1 MRNAIKY
8 IFIYIFFLSCSLPK
22 FSFKPA
28 GKGNQKDIPAETIQI
43 DFFEN
48 NSALA
53 SSAVSA
59 AFTENL
65 RDLMQ
70 AQTSLDLVSE
80 NGDVVFTGNIKEY
93 KISPVNIQAGTESA
107 AQNRLTMVVA
117 VNEYFPLNDSLA
129 MNNHSFSAFV
139 DYNSNEEFNN
149 IEESLIE
156 SLNYQLTQDIF
167 DKAFGGEW

>member
-1 MRNAIKY
+1 MKLLFTY
-8 IFIYIFFLSCSLPK
+8 FFSIALIGCALPK

-28 GKGNQKDIPAETIQI
+28 GKGNQKEIPANTIQI

-48 NSALA
+48 NSSLA
-53 SSAVSA
+53 SSTVSA
-59 AFTENL
+59 SFTESL

-80 NGDVVFTGNIKEY
+80 NGDVVFSGNIKEY
-93 KISPVNIQAGTESA
+93 KISPVNIQAGSEAA
-107 AQNRLTMVVA
+107 AQNRLTMVVT
-117 VNEYFPLNDSLA
+117 VNEYFSLIDSLA
-129 MNNHSFSAFV
+129 LNNHSFSAFV
-139 DYNSNEEFNN
+139 DYNSNEEFSN

>member
-1 MRNAIKY
+1 MR
-8 IFIYIFFLSCSLPK
+8 IYITYLILITLFFGCSIPK

-28 GKGNQKDIPAETIQI
+28 GKGNQKDIPASTIQI

-53 SSAVSA
+53 SSTVSA
-59 AFTENL
+59 SFTEGL

-80 NGDVVFTGNIKEY
+80 NGEVVFSGNIKDY
-93 KISPVNIQAGTESA
+93 KITPVNIQAGSESA
-107 AQNRLTMVVA
+107 AQNRLTMVVV
-117 VNEYFPLNDSLA
+117 VNEYFPLNDSLP

-139 DYNSNEEFNN
+139 DYNSNDDFNS
-149 IEESLIE
+149 IEETLIE

>member
-1 MRNAIKY
+1 MRLLLTY
-8 IFIYIFFLSCSLPK
+8 IILTALLSCTLPK

-28 GKGNQKDIPAETIQI
+28 GKGNQKDIPASTIQI

-48 NSALA
+48 SSALA
-53 SSAVSA
+53 SSTVSA
-59 AFTENL
+59 SFTESL

-80 NGDVVFTGNIKEY
+80 NGEVVFSGNIKEY
-93 KISPVNIQAGTESA
+93 KISPVNIQANTESA
-107 AQNRLTMVVA
+107 AQNRLTMVVT

-129 MNNHSFSAFV
+129 MNNLSFSAFV
-139 DYNSNEEFNN
+139 DYNSSEEFNN